1 MRQIEQPEQPLH
13 HRGPQRNTEG
23 KPETAQQPN
32 SRNYEWHEFHEWGT
46 VGPGG
51 DRADRLWS
59 AAGRRA
65 APPRRFGSGS
75 NSRLSTDWHRWTQI
89 PIGRR
94 QLRKPATRAGVGAK
108 GAKMG
113 KRSERRNSQLRTCH
127 AAGVVSRIVRMGDG
141 RANPPGEPGSD
152 SPTAE
157 TTKYTN
163 DTARQS
169 RNQINQNS

>member
-1 MRQIEQPEQPLH
+1 MECGGKARSAATPLWIWIEQPVI
-13 HRGPQRNTEG
+13 HR
-23 KPETAQQPN
+23 
-32 SRNYEWHEFHEWGT
+32 
-46 VGPGG
+46 
-51 DRADRLWS
+51 L
-59 AAGRRA
+59 
-65 APPRRFGSGS
+65 
-75 NSRLSTDWHRWTQI
+75 HRWTQI

-169 RNQINQNS
+169 RNQKNWNPREQPSRKTGNAGKQDRLRAIPEMN